1 MKQILLVAVLVFFTS
16 VIFAQQSDDV
26 IGKYRLPNN
35 LDVQIFKENNKFF
48 GKIIALNNYEDG
60 VTKDFKNP
68 DKAKQN
74 ELLMGKV
81 IIKDLEFDSEDKIWI
96 NGSMYG
102 PEKGMVFNLKIT
114 EIREKEIVIVGS
126 KYIFKKTLEWQK
138 L

>member
-81 IIKDLEFDSEDKIWI
+81 IIKDLEFDAEDKIWI